1 VVLAVTPQQPR
12 VGLAEAQHIH
22 LPLVR
27 LAIRQALHHLKEV
40 VVETQL
46 ALLTMPLEV
55 AAVQVRRV
63 QQV

>member
-27 LAIRQALHHLKEV
+27 LAIRQALHHLKEIAEV
-40 VVETQL
+40 MQL
-46 ALLTMPLEV
+46 ALLAMPLEV
-55 AAVQVRRV
+55 AAVQVQRV